1 MGTFN
6 IVLLDLLCHF
16 SEVNCDEPNNVLRVT
31 FSKMLVKQYGVD
43 EHVNVLGFGQA
54 VCLWNVKVRLK

>member
-1 MGTFN
+1 VGTFN

-54 VCLWNVKVRLK
+54 VCL